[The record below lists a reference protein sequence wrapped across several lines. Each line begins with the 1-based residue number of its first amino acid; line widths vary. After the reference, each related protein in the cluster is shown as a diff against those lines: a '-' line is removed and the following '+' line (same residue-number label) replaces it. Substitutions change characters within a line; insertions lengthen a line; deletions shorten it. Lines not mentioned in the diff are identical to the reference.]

1 MSSCHLI
8 DEVVFD
14 IAFDTTALAVA
25 QQEKMQPFLVDNL
38 LPAVDDVFNRY
49 SDADTVL
56 KLDVVEIDIG
66 DVPAEDFRNEI
77 TRRVTEQLG
86 VLLQKKL
93 QQAKR
98 TPSAGTTLISRK
110 LSDLEQLAG
119 FLLNGTMHWH
129 ANVADDRL
137 HEHLLDRVLRDSAH
151 EFAAYVKRS
160 AQRTTLIERIVT
172 MPNANGALSVTWSRL

>member
-1 MSSCHLI
+1 MSSCNII

-25 QQEKMQPFLVDNL
+25 QQEKMQSFLVDSL

-77 TRRVTEQLG
+77 TRRVT
-86 VLLQKKL
+86 
-93 QQAKR
+93 
-98 TPSAGTTLISRK
+98 
-110 LSDLEQLAG
+110 
-119 FLLNGTMHWH
+119 
-129 ANVADDRL
+129 
-137 HEHLLDRVLRDSAH
+137 
-151 EFAAYVKRS
+151 
-160 AQRTTLIERIVT
+160 
-172 MPNANGALSVTWSRL
+172 